1 MYIETVPNR
10 NSRPAVLL
18 REGWREGKK
27 VKKRTLANL
36 SDWPQDKVDSLRMA
50 LSGIKL
56 MALEQ
61 ALDKH
66 RTRTHGQ
73 VDAVLKTVKRLGLDK
88 IISAKPCRER
98 NLVIAMIVA
107 RVCAPDSK
115 LAMTRW
121 WKDTTL
127 PELLD
132 LDDVDEDDLYEA
144 MDWLLVRQR
153 RIEKKL
159 AKRHLQEGDLVLY
172 DLSSSYF
179 EGEKCPLAKR
189 GKSRDRKRNTLQI
202 NYGLVTTREGCPV
215 SVSVYEGNTGD
226 STTLMEQVHK
236 VRHDFGIHEVVLVGD
251 RGMITQRQID
261 ELRDMDGLAWITAL
275 KTGGIRKLVEGGAM
289 QLDLF
294 DERNL
299 FELTSPDYPGERL
312 VACRNAVL
320 GRKRGHKR
328 TSMLEATERELSKI
342 RTSLKK
348 GTLKKAERSKDRI
361 GVRVGKVINKYKMA
375 KHFVLH
381 IDEDRFDFERNEK
394 SIRDEA
400 ALDGIYVIRT
410 SVPAAKMDADES
422 VRSYKRLTGVERA
435 FKSLKSIDLMVR
447 PIRHYTED
455 RVRAHIFL
463 CMLTYYVQR
472 YLKEALR
479 SMLFS
484 DDDLEPKATRDPVAP
499 AKRSRSARKK
509 AATKRL
515 EDGAPVESFRT
526 LLHHMSTITRDSY
539 VQQLPNGQTNAFD
552 LDTRPD
558 VHHQKVYARIAQISL

>member
-36 SDWPQDKVDSLRMA
+36 TDWPQDKVDALRMA
-50 LSGIKL
+50 LSGVKL
-56 MALEQ
+56 MALEE

-66 RTRTHGQ
+66 HTRTHGQ
-73 VDAVLKTVKRLGLDK
+73 VDVVLKTVKKLGLDK
-88 IISAKPCRER
+88 VLSAKPCRER
-98 NLVIAMIVA
+98 NLIAAMIVA

-132 LDDVDEDDLYEA
+132 LDGVDEDDLYEA
-144 MDWLLVRQR
+144 MDWLLPRQR

-179 EGEKCPLAKR
+179 EGKTCPLAKR
-189 GKSRDRKRNTLQI
+189 GKSRDRKRNTLQV

-215 SVSVYEGNTGD
+215 SVSVYEGNTAD

-236 VRHDFGIHEVVLVGD
+236 VRNDFNIHEIVLVGD
-251 RGMITQRQID
+251 RGMITQKQID
-261 ELRDMDGLAWITAL
+261 ELQDLDGLAWITAL
-275 KTGGIRKLVEGGAM
+275 KSGGIRKLVEGGAL
-289 QLDLF
+289 QLGLF

-299 FELTSPDYPGERL
+299 FELTSLDYPGERL
-312 VACRNAVL
+312 VACRNAAL
-320 GRKRGHKR
+320 GRKRRHKR
-328 TSMLEATERELSKI
+328 ISMLEATERELSKI

-348 GTLKKAERSKDRI
+348 GTLRKTERSQDRI

-375 KHFVLH
+375 KHFVLQ
-381 IDEDRFDFERNEK
+381 IDENSFDFERNEK
-394 SIRDEA
+394 SITDEA
-400 ALDGIYVIRT
+400 ALDGLYVIRT
-410 SVPAAKMDADES
+410 SVPAAKMDAAES
-422 VRSYKRLTGVERA
+422 VRSYKRLTHVERA
-435 FKSLKSIDLMVR
+435 FQSLKCVDLMVR
-447 PIRHYTED
+447 PIRHRTED

-472 YLKEALR
+472 YMKEALR
-479 SMLFS
+479 PMLFA
-484 DDDLEPKATRDPVAP
+484 DDDFEQKATRDPVAP
-499 AKRSRSARKK
+499 AKRSRGANKK
-509 AATKRL
+509 AATKKL
-515 EDGAPVESFRT
+515 ENGAPAESFRT
-526 LLHHMSTITRDSY
+526 LLHHMSTLTRDSY
-539 VQQLPNGQTNAFD
+539 VQKLPNGQTHTFD

-558 VHHQKVYARIAQISL
+558 LSHQEVYDRIAEISL

>member
-36 SDWPQDKVDSLRMA
+36 TDWPQDKVDALRMA
-50 LSGIKL
+50 LSGVKL
-56 MALEQ
+56 MALEE

-66 RTRTHGQ
+66 HTRTHGQ
-73 VDAVLKTVKRLGLDK
+73 VDVVLKTVKKLGLDK
-88 IISAKPCRER
+88 VLSAKPCRER
-98 NLVIAMIVA
+98 NLIVAMIVA

-132 LDDVDEDDLYEA
+132 LDGVDEDDLYEA
-144 MDWLLVRQR
+144 MDWLLPRQR

-179 EGEKCPLAKR
+179 EGKTCPLAKR
-189 GKSRDRKRNTLQI
+189 GKSRDRKRNTLQV

-215 SVSVYEGNTGD
+215 SVSVYEGNTAD

-236 VRHDFGIHEVVLVGD
+236 VRNDFNIHEIVLVGD
-251 RGMITQRQID
+251 RGMITQKQID
-261 ELRDMDGLAWITAL
+261 ELQDLDGLAWITAL
-275 KTGGIRKLVEGGAM
+275 KSGGIRKLVEGGAL
-289 QLDLF
+289 QLGLF

-299 FELTSPDYPGERL
+299 FELTSLDYPGERL
-312 VACRNAVL
+312 VACRNAAL
-320 GRKRGHKR
+320 GRKRRHKR
-328 TSMLEATERELSKI
+328 ISMLEATERELSKI

-348 GTLKKAERSKDRI
+348 GTLRKTERSQDRI

-375 KHFVLH
+375 KHFVLQ
-381 IDEDRFDFERNEK
+381 IDENSFDFERNEK
-394 SIRDEA
+394 SITDEA
-400 ALDGIYVIRT
+400 ALDGLYVIRT
-410 SVPAAKMDADES
+410 SVPAAKMDAAES
-422 VRSYKRLTGVERA
+422 VRSYKRLTHVERA
-435 FKSLKSIDLMVR
+435 FQSLKCVDLMVR
-447 PIRHYTED
+447 PIRHRTED

-472 YLKEALR
+472 YMKEALR
-479 SMLFS
+479 PMLFA
-484 DDDLEPKATRDPVAP
+484 DDDFEQKATRDPVAP
-499 AKRSRSARKK
+499 AKRSRGANKK
-509 AATKRL
+509 AATKKL
-515 EDGAPVESFRT
+515 ENGAPAESFRT
-526 LLHHMSTITRDSY
+526 LLHHMSTLTRDRY
-539 VQQLPNGQTNAFD
+539 IQKLPNGQTHTFD

-558 VHHQKVYARIAQISL
+558 LSHQEVYDRIAEISL